1 MPRLFMFVVI
11 VFVYNIVV
19 AQNILFFGNI
29 VGNLTKNIGKIST
42 HTPFPILLSIETWKI
57 KTKKKFNTITFFFEN
72 NQNFIQKI
80 FWFKKDQKKNK
91 QNKAQKKINLWEF
104 CAHPKKWATNKKK
117 LGWCHIL
124 LQGFLLFWKYKRT
137 NHKKRNYLKKLTKNY
152 YEELSKIME

>member
-57 KTKKKFNTITFFFEN
+57 KTKKKKFNTITFFFEN
-72 NQNFIQKI
+72 NQNFIQKL
-80 FWFKKDQKKNK
+80 FWLKKTKKKPNKQSAKKN
-91 QNKAQKKINLWEF
+91 
-104 CAHPKKWATNKKK
+104 
-117 LGWCHIL
+117 
-124 LQGFLLFWKYKRT
+124 
-137 NHKKRNYLKKLTKNY
+137 
-152 YEELSKIME
+152 